1 MSKDK
6 NENDIE
12 LFFPYYVNQE
22 RLLDIFAILNHG
34 YSEFSEVSVSS
45 KTEKNKKGKA
55 EISLSGFKIFN
66 FGLNGNTSGELGSNN
81 SLEDHTTERKVQ
93 TVTSVLSKV
102 KNELKIR
109 GCIKNII
116 GAKAGDFVCLP
127 VNLSINSMQSLMSEL
142 SDILKLSEEI
152 SKFGNQNK
160 SSVSTNSKELERI
173 SKAMKK
179 LFDGEEIVY
188 ETDTFAVFGN
198 ITESN
203 LYQSVSADLSG
214 TELTCLAQVKRV
226 FPEGTELMRNTVFS
240 KLNDAESK
248 KKLINAL
255 SGFTNNKVY
264 DFDAVVIP
272 SIYGKPVYQ
281 LEIIALYQ

>member
-1 MSKDK
+1 M
-6 NENDIE
+6 
-12 LFFPYYVNQE
+12 
-22 RLLDIFAILNHG
+22 
-34 YSEFSEVSVSS
+34 
-45 KTEKNKKGKA
+45 
-55 EISLSGFKIFN
+55 
-66 FGLNGNTSGELGSNN
+66 
-81 SLEDHTTERKVQ
+81 
-93 TVTSVLSKV
+93 
-102 KNELKIR
+102 
-109 GCIKNII
+109 
-116 GAKAGDFVCLP
+116 
-127 VNLSINSMQSLMSEL
+127 
-142 SDILKLSEEI
+142 
-152 SKFGNQNK
+152 
-160 SSVSTNSKELERI
+160 
-173 SKAMKK
+173 
-179 LFDGEEIVY
+179 
-188 ETDTFAVFGN
+188 FGN

-214 TELTCLAQVKRV
+214 AELTCLAQVKRV